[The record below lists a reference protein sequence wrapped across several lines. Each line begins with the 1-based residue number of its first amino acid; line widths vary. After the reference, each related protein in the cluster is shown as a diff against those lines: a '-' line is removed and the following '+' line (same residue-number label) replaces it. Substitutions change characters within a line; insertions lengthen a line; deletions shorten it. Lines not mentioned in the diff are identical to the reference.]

1 VSIDPMTPVSG
12 THPADAGPEKPP
24 DGASEGGPEKLPD
37 GAPMFPG
44 APTVASLMAAADA
57 SAPLPDSMPTG
68 NGHPPTR
75 PASAPDVPRSV
86 APPSPGVGVGST
98 EADHGAP
105 PDPEA
110 LVARVQQL
118 SEALAQIEVP
128 AARAAAEELTAA
140 IVELYGVGL
149 ERIFGT
155 LDRAGEAGAGI
166 KAELMDDGVV
176 ASLMLIHDLYPVD
189 LETRVLDALDS
200 VRPYMQSHGGDVEFL
215 GLDGDIAV
223 LRLQGS
229 CQGCAASSATLEL
242 AIKQALVEHAPDLGG
257 FECVEEAEPQES
269 AGLFELPMVQSA
281 VAPPAPAVRAE
292 WIVLEDLR
300 APSEGVLVPLT
311 VAGRPL
317 VLANVEGSLL
327 AYADVCA
334 ACGGA
339 LGEGELSAGVLA
351 CPACER
357 RYFLPRAGRSLD
369 DDGVQLE
376 PVPLLHQP
384 GVGGIRVKV
393 ALPG

>member
-1 VSIDPMTPVSG
+1 
-12 THPADAGPEKPP
+12 
-24 DGASEGGPEKLPD
+24 
-37 GAPMFPG
+37 MFPG

-57 SAPLPDSMPTG
+57 SAPLPDAMPATSA
-68 NGHPPTR
+68 T
-75 PASAPDVPRSV
+75 PASAGDVPRSV
-86 APPSPGVGVGST
+86 APPSPGVGVARAGRAGRRPAGEDDG
-98 EADHGAP
+98 EASATAP
-105 PDPEA
+105 ADPEA
-110 LVARVQQL
+110 LVERVQQL
-118 SEALAQIEVP
+118 SDALAQIEVP

-149 ERIFGT
+149 ERIFGA
-155 LDRAGEAGAGI
+155 LDRSGDAGAGI
-166 KAELMDDGVV
+166 KAELMEDGVV

-189 LETRVLDALDS
+189 LETRVLEALDS

-257 FECVEEAEPQES
+257 FECVEESEPQES

-281 VAPPAPAVRAE
+281 VGPPPPAVRAE
-292 WIVLEDLR
+292 WIVLDDLR
-300 APSEGVLVPLT
+300 PPENGALMPIA
-311 VAGRPL
+311 VAGRAL

-327 AYADVCA
+327 AYADACA

-339 LGEGELSAGVLA
+339 LREGTLSMGVLA
-351 CPACER
+351 CPSCER

-393 ALPG
+393 ALA